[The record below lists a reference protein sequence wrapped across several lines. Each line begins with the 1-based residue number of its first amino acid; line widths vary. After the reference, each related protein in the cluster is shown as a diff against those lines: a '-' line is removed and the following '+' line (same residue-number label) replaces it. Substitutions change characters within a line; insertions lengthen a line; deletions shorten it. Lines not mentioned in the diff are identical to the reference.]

1 MSGTTPRFG
10 LNWFDGDSQPGS
22 LSDDGQKYTGD
33 DRLLLDRLLAAI
45 ENHDHS
51 DPDSTDPSPT
61 PEPVGLSL
69 TSGSGALEAGKT
81 YFYRV
86 SFVDR
91 QGTETPAS
99 DEASID
105 TPDRLTAPA
114 APSATTDPGGTL
126 PAGLYFYALT
136 AVRGIE
142 ETPLGE
148 PVSVTVLVGE
158 GQVTLTPPSLGDA
171 TAFYVWRMNDAD
183 GQWARFPSTISFG
196 DFVDDGSV
204 TPTPRSAPST
214 NTGVSNYS
222 VSVTLD
228 TPDQTTVQ
236 NFAGWKIYRTETSGT
251 YGGNSLV
258 EKVTTRTV
266 ESDPTSPLVTSFTD
280 AGDALLP
287 GSPPPINQ
295 GTKMRFV
302 KQRLAIVTELP
313 TDLSAYPQG
322 FPLILVDGSTL
333 KFYVL
338 HGTSW
343 ELAGGGGSGAFP
355 ISAILPDPTTFEAGS
370 PYVLVDGYGLHLYL
384 TNGYA
389 WTQVG
394 GGSPTLIIGGSFPS
408 TSSYPEGTPFVLD
421 DGTSLSLWILR
432 SSSWMPLSGAAGPT
446 GPGPILASST
456 WVGPRG
462 TAYST
467 VTISSGLG
475 IWVPITF
482 ERAVTLASMGI
493 EITTDNVGNSCNL
506 AIFNEGANTG
516 KPGTLLQNWGA
527 IPMNAIGWAE
537 VAGTLS
543 VSAARYWL
551 FIGSFTG
558 SAFVRS
564 VTNPLV
570 NLGNP
575 SSSPESTTIYAGYA
589 LSGMSAVPSDASSL
603 SLVLTDISPSI
614 RVKVS

>member
-69 TSGSGALEAGKT
+69 TSGSGALEASKT

-148 PVSVTVLVGE
+148 PISVTVLVGE

-183 GQWARFPSTISFG
+183 GQWARFSSTISFG

-204 TPTPRSAPST
+204 SPTPRSAPST

-343 ELAGGGGSGAFP
+343 ELAGGGGSGAIP
-355 ISAILPDPTTFEAGS
+355 IGASLPDPTSYAAGS
-370 PYVLVDGYGLHLYL
+370 TFILVNGSGLHLNV
-384 TNGYA
+384 TNGFA
-389 WTQVG
+389 WTAV
-394 GGSPTLIIGGSFPS
+394 GSPTLAGTAAALASGNYVGPKGTGINNSLSLQEGSTFFLPFVVESLNFSFSAVGLEVVSATTSPGASVNFGLFEDSAGKPGASISSWGSVLTDTTGWRETSISWTPTAVGRYWIAVNATVESPTVRGYDAPTYELGTPS
-408 TSSYPEGTPFVLD
+408 TSP
-421 DGTSLSLWILR
+421 
-432 SSSWMPLSGAAGPT
+432 A
-446 GPGPILASST
+446 
-456 WVGPRG
+456 
-462 TAYST
+462 
-467 VTISSGLG
+467 
-475 IWVPITF
+475 
-482 ERAVTLASMGI
+482 
-493 EITTDNVGNSCNL
+493 
-506 AIFNEGANTG
+506 
-516 KPGTLLQNWGA
+516 
-527 IPMNAIGWAE
+527 
-537 VAGTLS
+537 
-543 VSAARYWL
+543 
-551 FIGSFTG
+551 
-558 SAFVRS
+558 S
-564 VTNPLV
+564 VTQ
-570 NLGNP
+570 
-575 SSSPESTTIYAGYA
+575 YAGYGMVTPTFPP
-589 LSGMSAVPSDASSL
+589 SGVGAELDATFPIL
-603 SLVLTDISPSI
+603 RL
-614 RVKVS
+614 RVA